1 MKISIIGG
9 GAWGSTLAQLL
20 TDNDHQIL
28 INDINLEY
36 VNKINNGQHPIFNHI
51 LKDIKATVSLSETL
65 EHSDF
70 IILSLPTRVMRLTL
84 KKINKIIS
92 YPKYFINVSKG
103 MEIENYKIIYQ
114 IVQEEITIKNIK
126 NYACVMGP
134 SHAEELILRK
144 LTLLVAASF
153 DYSFASKVQKI
164 FYNPKY
170 LRVYSSNDLYGVEI
184 CSAFKN
190 VLALISGVLDNF
202 DFGYNFKAGFL
213 SRGLL
218 EMTKVVDFFKGDKK
232 TVFGL
237 TGLGDLMVTAFNENS
252 RNYQAGKKIGLGE
265 DVKDIIKN
273 SSQTIEGINNLKAF
287 YFLSLEKKIDL
298 PIVKE
303 AYQMIFNYKSIEII
317 LNNLFKRPLKL
328 EKIF

>member
-20 TDNDHQIL
+20 TDNNHQIL
-28 INDINLEY
+28 INEINLEY
-36 VNKINNGQHPIFNHI
+36 VNKINNGIHPIFNQI
-51 LKDIKATVSLSETL
+51 LKDVKATVSLSETL
-65 EHSDF
+65 EFSDF
-70 IILSLPTRVMRLTL
+70 IVLCLPTRVMRLTL
-84 KKINKIIS
+84 RKINKIIS
-92 YPKYFINVSKG
+92 QPKYFINVSKG

-114 IVQEEITIKNIK
+114 IVQEEITIQNIK

-134 SHAEELILRK
+134 SHAEDVILRK
-144 LTLLVAASF
+144 LTLLVAASLDF
-153 DYSFASKVQKI
+153 SFACKVQKI
-164 FYNPKY
+164 FYNYNY

-190 VLALISGVLDNF
+190 VLALISGVLDSF
-202 DFGYNFKAGFL
+202 DFGYNFQAGFI

-218 EMTKVVDFFKGDKK
+218 EMAKVVDFFKGDKQ

-237 TGLGDLMVTAFNENS
+237 TGLGDLIVTAFNENS
-252 RNYQAGKKIGLGE
+252 RNYQAGKKIGLGME
-265 DVKDIIKN
+265 IKDIIKN
-273 SSQTIEGINNLKAF
+273 SSQSIEGINNLKAF
-287 YFLSLEKKIDL
+287 YNLSLEKKIDL

-303 AYQMIFNYKSIEII
+303 AYQMIFNYKSIKII
-317 LNNLFKRPLKL
+317 LNNLLKRPLKL